1 MQENGKFKGS
11 HAPQNEFRIFLRNLL
26 LFNATNTNKVLLKRK
41 GDYWSWDS
49 LFFLIPHFCR
59 KNQSPLRKIHCQ
71 RPSVSVEREFVFFK
85 RKLPVPLD
93 LFLLTFMK
101 G

>member
-59 KNQSPLRKIHCQ
+59 KNQSPENLGRSIAKDLL
-71 RPSVSVEREFVFFK
+71 SVLKENLS
-85 RKLPVPLD
+85 
-93 LFLLTFMK
+93 FLKESCLYL
-101 G
+101 